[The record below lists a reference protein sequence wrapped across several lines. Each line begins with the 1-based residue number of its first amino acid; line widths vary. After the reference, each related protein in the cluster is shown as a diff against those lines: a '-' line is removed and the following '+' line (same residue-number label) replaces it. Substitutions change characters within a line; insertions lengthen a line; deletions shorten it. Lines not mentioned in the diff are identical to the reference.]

1 MITKKGNS
9 TVRTIGGISRTV
21 LGLFP
26 PLTRTVGFVSALAAG
41 GAAMQAGTARR
52 AQAAQAS
59 DQAGAGGAPAEPAA
73 PASEDAPPVAP
84 VEEKVEEPQPT
95 TPKPVSAPVNGTG
108 STAVSTKVQ
117 SEPILFPTVPVEGK
131 ADAYRSDASQ
141 LTRVPTALVD
151 TPQTVAVVPEQV
163 MEEQRA
169 TTVRDALRNVSGI
182 TMSAGEGGRQGDT
195 FILRGFSGQN
205 DVFRDGSRDLGWFTR
220 DTFNLE
226 GVEVFF
232 GPSSVLF
239 GRGSTGGAVNLVT
252 KTPKRG
258 TFAEA
263 NLIAATAPQGRLE
276 ADVNH
281 AMSDQLQLRV
291 NAMGQMGR
299 VAGRD
304 VVEENRAGFAPSV
317 RVGLGEK
324 TWLTLDYLYQRERGI
339 PDYGQPFYNGAPVA
353 NALGVSRKTFY
364 GVEGVDKEEVDAHV
378 ASARVEHDFGGG
390 VRLTNATRVGSVDR
404 FARPT
409 APSLAATMNPSS
421 VGRSRFE
428 TATDNLNMSNQ
439 TDLRLTLATG
449 FLRHAAN
456 FGVELAREGREQTR
470 HNYQVAGAMGNAQ
483 NLSGDLRSPDLNPNL
498 AGFSRVFGNSSDSL
512 LLSASVYAADQIQL
526 GRYLEVLGS
535 FRLDGFGADYR
546 TTNAMGV
553 VSKLH
558 SRDVLVNWRGGLVLH
573 PVAATS
579 LYGMVGSSSN
589 PSAEGGTLSEA
600 TYSLDP
606 EKNLVIEAGAKAD
619 LLESR
624 LGLGGSVFRIEKT
637 NARVPG
643 ADPMGPAQVLAGK
656 QRVQGFNVGA
666 SGAIFDIWKLFG
678 SYTYLKSRI
687 RAHTSDY
694 LVGQALPSTPEHS
707 LSLWTTVTILN
718 RLVLG
723 GGSVYQ
729 AEMAVNNP
737 ANAMTLLNEVP
748 SFWRFDAFGSYAF
761 NKLDVQL
768 NVNNLTNVLYY
779 EQTSG
784 SRAVPGRALVA
795 MLSTRVRY

>member
-1 MITKKGNS
+1 MTSKKTKKKSHSVAGDAARDP
-9 TVRTIGGISRTV
+9 VRIVGGISRTV

-41 GAAMQAGTARR
+41 GTALQAGTIGR
-52 AQAAQAS
+52 AHAAQAVE
-59 DQAGAGGAPAEPAA
+59 APAPPPPA
-73 PASEDAPPVAP
+73 P
-84 VEEKVEEPQPT
+84 
-95 TPKPVSAPVNGTG
+95 
-108 STAVSTKVQ
+108 AVSTKVSNQ
-117 SEPILFPTVPVEGK
+117 EPILFPAVPVEGRP
-131 ADAYRSDASQ
+131 DAYRADASK
-141 LTRVPTALVD
+141 LARVPTALVD

-163 MEEQRA
+163 MDEQRA

-205 DVFRDGSRDLGWFTR
+205 DVFRDGGRDLGWFTR

-239 GRGSTGGAVNLVT
+239 GRGSTGGAINLVT

-263 NLIAATAPQGRLE
+263 NFIAATAPQGRLE

-281 AMSDQLQLRV
+281 AVSGDLQLRV

-304 VVEENRAGFAPSV
+304 IVEENRAGFAPSLKI
-317 RVGLGEK
+317 GLAEK
-324 TWLTLDYLYQRERGI
+324 TTLTFDYLYQRERSV
-339 PDYGQPFYNGAPVA
+339 PDYGVPFHEGRPVPTS
-353 NALGVSRKTFY
+353 LGVSRRTFY
-364 GVEGVDKEEVDAHV
+364 GVQDSDTEKVDAHV
-378 ASARVEHDFGGG
+378 ASGRLEHELAGG
-390 VRLTNATRVGSVDR
+390 VRLTNAMRVGSVDR

-409 APSLAATMNPSS
+409 AVSLGASANPTS

-428 TATDNLNMSNQ
+428 TDTHNLNLVNQ

-456 FGVELAREGREQTR
+456 VGVELAREEREQTR
-470 HNYQVAGAMGNAQ
+470 HNLQVMGAMGAAQ
-483 NLSGDLRSPDLNPNL
+483 NLSGDLRSPDHNPNL
-498 AGFSRVFGNSSDSL
+498 LPFARVFGNSSKSL
-512 LLSASVYAADQIQL
+512 LLNAAFYAADQIQIGPYVEL
-526 GRYLEVLGS
+526 LGS

-553 VSKLH
+553 VSNLH
-558 SRDVLVNWRGGLVLH
+558 SRDILINWRGGLVLH
-573 PVAATS
+573 PIAATS
-579 LYGMVGSSSN
+579 LYGMIGSSSN

-600 TYSLDP
+600 TFSLDP
-606 EKNLVIEAGAKAD
+606 EKNLVMEAGAKAD
-619 LLESR
+619 LLDAR
-624 LGLGGSVFRIEKT
+624 LSLGGSVFQIEKR

-643 ADPMGPAQVLAGK
+643 TDPMGPAQILAGK
-656 QRVQGFNVGA
+656 QRVRGFNVGA
-666 SGAIFDIWKLFG
+666 SGALFEVWKVFA
-678 SYTYLKSRI
+678 SYTFLESRI
-687 RAHTSDY
+687 REHTSDY
-694 LVGQALPSTPEHS
+694 LIGQALPSTPPHS
-707 LSLWTTVTILN
+707 LSLWSTVTLWK

-723 GGSVYQ
+723 GGAVYQ
-729 AEMAVNNP
+729 AKTAVNNP
-737 ANAMTLLNEVP
+737 ANAMARLNEVP
-748 SFWRFDAFGSYAF
+748 RFWRVDAFGSYAF
-761 NKLDVQL
+761 SKVDLQL
-768 NVNNLTNVLYY
+768 NVANLTDALYY

-784 SRAVPGRALVA
+784 SRAVPGRALTA
-795 MLSTRVRY
+795 MVSTRIRY